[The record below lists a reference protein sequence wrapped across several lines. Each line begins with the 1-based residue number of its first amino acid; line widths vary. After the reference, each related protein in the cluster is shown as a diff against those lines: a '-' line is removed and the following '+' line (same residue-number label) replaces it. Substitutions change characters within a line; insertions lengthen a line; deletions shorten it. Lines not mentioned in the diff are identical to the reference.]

1 MAMIRYNVQLRVT
14 LFFFQPVSS
23 KTFVQKKNKIYLM
36 DKKKKEMGQFQN
48 RFQLM
53 GMSSAKKKRIIIL
66 SRSIW
71 SDLHNQTRRACIPF
85 TGNWW
90 RFKTKKKIQKKKKE
104 IFSFCPFGLHPND
117 EIEQHCVCWGCDLVG
132 YWHKCQI
139 QMIIKWVRR
148 TARDHSMT

>member
-66 SRSIW
+66 SRSI
-71 SDLHNQTRRACIPF
+71 
-85 TGNWW
+85 
-90 RFKTKKKIQKKKKE
+90 
-104 IFSFCPFGLHPND
+104 
-117 EIEQHCVCWGCDLVG
+117 
-132 YWHKCQI
+132 
-139 QMIIKWVRR
+139 
-148 TARDHSMT
+148 